1 MNCSEIANKIEA
13 GNPGATP
20 LEIARMCTLI
30 CTAVDDPESL
40 NNDETFLSVWDD
52 VNLKLQAATDQHA
65 AVTQELE
72 GLADSDPSEFSQD
85 KIWILIRA
93 IKVQSQVL
101 RLYVG
106 DENVRAN

>member
-1 MNCSEIANKIEA
+1 MNCSTIAQKIEE

-30 CTAVDDPESL
+30 CTAVDDSKALE
-40 NNDETFLSVWDD
+40 NEDTFLQIWDE
-52 VNLKLQAATDQHA
+52 VNLRLQAATDQHA
-65 AVTQELE
+65 AVTEELNQ
-72 GLADSDPSEFSQD
+72 LAGSDPSEFTQD

-101 RLYVG
+101 RLYIG
-106 DENVRAN
+106 NENISAT